1 MARQVFVVEEDNLI
15 LNVAEMVDG
24 FDVSAIT
31 AVTKPMGATE
41 LTVVPTTEAQEI
53 YPEADKSFVK
63 VNVEPVTADI
73 DTNIKPTNIREGV
86 QILGVTGTV
95 IEADPLTDVY
105 YAQQQDLL
113 KSISGTRVYNEND
126 YNESAMQRLRALLTN
141 MTGGG
146 VK

>member
-53 YPEADKSFVK
+53 YPEANKSFVK

-73 DTNIKPTNIREGV
+73 DTNIKPTNIRDGV

-113 KSISGTRVYNEND
+113 KSINGTRVYNEND
-126 YNESAMQRLRALLTN
+126 YNEGAMQRLRALLTN
-141 MTGGG
+141 MTG
-146 VK
+146 VA

>member
-41 LTVVPTTEAQEI
+41 LTIVPTTEAQEI
-53 YPEADKSFVK
+53 YPEANKSFVK
-63 VNVEPVTADI
+63 VNVEPVTAAI

-95 IEADPLTDVY
+95 IKADPLTDVY

-126 YNESAMQRLRALLTN
+126 YNEGAMQRLRALLTN
-141 MTGGG
+141 MTG
-146 VK
+146 VA

>member
-53 YPEADKSFVK
+53 YPEANKSFVK

-73 DTNIKPTNIREGV
+73 DTNIKPTNIKEGV

-126 YNESAMQRLRALLTN
+126 YNEGAIQRLRALLTN
-141 MTGGG
+141 MTG
-146 VK
+146 VA

>member
-53 YPEADKSFVK
+53 YPETNKSFVK

-113 KSISGTRVYNEND
+113 KSINGIRVYNEND
-126 YNESAMQRLRALLTN
+126 YNEGAMQRLRALLTN
-141 MTGGG
+141 MTG
-146 VK
+146 VA

>member
-15 LNVAEMVDG
+15 LNVAEIVDG

-53 YPEADKSFVK
+53 YPEANKSFVK

-95 IEADPLTDVY
+95 IEGDPLTDVY

-113 KSISGTRVYNEND
+113 KSINGTRVYNENN

-141 MTGGG
+141 MTG
-146 VK
+146 VV

>member
-53 YPEADKSFVK
+53 YPETNKSFVK

-73 DTNIKPTNIREGV
+73 DTSIKPTNIREGV

-113 KSISGTRVYNEND
+113 KSINGTRVYNEND
-126 YNESAMQRLRALLTN
+126 YNEGAMQRLRALLTN
-141 MTGGG
+141 MTG
-146 VK
+146 VA

>member
-63 VNVEPVTADI
+63 VNVEPVTAAI
-73 DTNIKPTNIREGV
+73 DTNIKPTNIRDGV

-105 YAQQQDLL
+105 YAKQQDLL
-113 KSISGTRVYNEND
+113 KSINGMRVYNEND
-126 YNESAMQRLRALLTN
+126 YNEGAMQRLRALLTN
-141 MTGGG
+141 MTG
-146 VK
+146 VA

>member
-53 YPEADKSFVK
+53 YPEANKSFVK
-63 VNVEPVTADI
+63 VNVEPVTANI
-73 DTNIKPTNIREGV
+73 DTNIKPANIRDGV

-141 MTGGG
+141 MTG
-146 VK
+146 VA

>member
-53 YPEADKSFVK
+53 YPDTDKSFVK
-63 VNVEPVTADI
+63 VNVEPVTAAI

-113 KSISGTRVYNEND
+113 KSINGTRVYNEND
-126 YNESAMQRLRALLTN
+126 YNEGAMQRLRALLTN
-141 MTGGG
+141 MTG
-146 VK
+146 VA

>member
-53 YPEADKSFVK
+53 YPEANKSFVK

-73 DTNIKPTNIREGV
+73 DTNIKPTNIKEGI

-113 KSISGTRVYNEND
+113 KSINGIRVYNEND
-126 YNESAMQRLRALLTN
+126 YNEGAMQRLRVLLTN
-141 MTGGG
+141 MTG
-146 VK
+146 VA

>member
-53 YPEADKSFVK
+53 YPEANKSFVK
-63 VNVEPVTADI
+63 VNVEPVTAAI

-113 KSISGTRVYNEND
+113 KSINGMRVYNEND
-126 YNESAMQRLRALLTN
+126 YNEGAMQRLRALLTN
-141 MTGGG
+141 MTG
-146 VK
+146 VA

>member
-24 FDVSAIT
+24 FNVSAIT

-53 YPEADKSFVK
+53 YPEANKSFVK

-73 DTNIKPTNIREGV
+73 DTNIKPTNIRDGV

-113 KSISGTRVYNEND
+113 KSINGTRVYNEND
-126 YNESAMQRLRALLTN
+126 YNEGAMQRLRALLTN
-141 MTGGG
+141 MTG
-146 VK
+146 VA

>member
-53 YPEADKSFVK
+53 YPEANKSFVK

-141 MTGGG
+141 MTG
-146 VK
+146 VA

>member
-53 YPEADKSFVK
+53 YPEANKSFVK

-73 DTNIKPTNIREGV
+73 DTNIKPTNIKEGV

-95 IEADPLTDVY
+95 IEADPLTDIY

-113 KSISGTRVYNEND
+113 KSINGTRVYNEND
-126 YNESAMQRLRALLTN
+126 YNEGAMQRLRALLTN
-141 MTGGG
+141 MTG
-146 VK
+146 VA

>member
-53 YPEADKSFVK
+53 YPEANKSFVK

-73 DTNIKPTNIREGV
+73 DTNNTPTNIRDGI

-95 IEADPLTDVY
+95 IEGDPLTDVY

-113 KSISGTRVYNEND
+113 KSINGMRVYNEND

-141 MTGGG
+141 MTG
-146 VK
+146 VA

>member
-95 IEADPLTDVY
+95 IGGDPLTDVY

-113 KSISGTRVYNEND
+113 KSINGTRVYNEND
-126 YNESAMQRLRALLTN
+126 YNESAMQRLRALLAN
-141 MTGGG
+141 MTG
-146 VK
+146 VV

>member
-53 YPEADKSFVK
+53 YPEANKSFVK
-63 VNVEPVTADI
+63 VNVEPVTANI

-113 KSISGTRVYNEND
+113 KSINGTRVYNEND
-126 YNESAMQRLRALLTN
+126 YNEGAMQRLRALLTN
-141 MTGGG
+141 MTG
-146 VK
+146 VA

>member
-53 YPEADKSFVK
+53 YPEANKSFVK

-73 DTNIKPTNIREGV
+73 DTNIKPTNIKEGV

-113 KSISGTRVYNEND
+113 KSINGTRVYNEND
-126 YNESAMQRLRALLTN
+126 YNEGAMQRLRALLTN
-141 MTGGG
+141 MTG
-146 VK
+146 VA

>member
-41 LTVVPTTEAQEI
+41 LTVIPTTEAQEI
-53 YPEADKSFVK
+53 YPETDKSFVK

-73 DTNIKPTNIREGV
+73 DTNIKPTNIKEGV
-86 QILGVTGTV
+86 KILGVTGTV

-113 KSISGTRVYNEND
+113 KSINGMRVYNEND
-126 YNESAMQRLRALLTN
+126 YNESAMQRLRALLAN
-141 MTGGG
+141 MTG
-146 VK
+146 VA

>member
-53 YPEADKSFVK
+53 YPEANKSFVK

-73 DTNIKPTNIREGV
+73 DTNIKPTNIKEGV

-113 KSISGTRVYNEND
+113 KSINGTRVYNEND
-126 YNESAMQRLRALLTN
+126 YNEGAMQRLRVLLTN
-141 MTGGG
+141 MTG
-146 VK
+146 VA

>member
-53 YPEADKSFVK
+53 YPEANKSFVK

-113 KSISGTRVYNEND
+113 KSINGTRVYNEND
-126 YNESAMQRLRALLTN
+126 YNEGAMQRLRALLTN
-141 MTGGG
+141 MTG
-146 VK
+146 VA

>member
-15 LNVAEMVDG
+15 LNVAEMADG

-53 YPEADKSFVK
+53 YPEANKSFVK

-113 KSISGTRVYNEND
+113 KSISGARVYNEND
-126 YNESAMQRLRALLTN
+126 YNEGAMQRLRALLTN
-141 MTGGG
+141 MTG
-146 VK
+146 VA

>member
-63 VNVEPVTADI
+63 VNVEPVTAAI
-73 DTNIKPTNIREGV
+73 DTNIKPTNIKEGV

-95 IEADPLTDVY
+95 IEADPMTDVY

-126 YNESAMQRLRALLTN
+126 YNEGAMQRLRALFTN
-141 MTGGG
+141 MTG
-146 VK
+146 VA

>member
-113 KSISGTRVYNEND
+113 KSINGTRVYNEND

-141 MTGGG
+141 MTG
-146 VK
+146 VA

>member
-53 YPEADKSFVK
+53 YPEANKSFVK

-105 YAQQQDLL
+105 YAKQQDLL
-113 KSISGTRVYNEND
+113 KSINGARVYNEND
-126 YNESAMQRLRALLTN
+126 YNEGAMQRLRALLTN
-141 MTGGG
+141 MTG
-146 VK
+146 VA

>member
-53 YPEADKSFVK
+53 YPEANKSFVK
-63 VNVEPVTADI
+63 VNVEPVTAAI

-95 IEADPLTDVY
+95 IKADPLTDVY

-126 YNESAMQRLRALLTN
+126 YNEGAMQRLRALLTN
-141 MTGGG
+141 MTG
-146 VK
+146 VA

>member
-113 KSISGTRVYNEND
+113 KSISGTRGYNEND
-126 YNESAMQRLRALLTN
+126 YNEGAMQRLRALLTN
-141 MTGGG
+141 MTG
-146 VK
+146 VA

>member
-53 YPEADKSFVK
+53 YPEANKSFVK

-73 DTNIKPTNIREGV
+73 DTNIKPTNIRDGV

-105 YAQQQDLL
+105 YAQQQDLM
-113 KSISGTRVYNEND
+113 KSINGTRVYNEND
-126 YNESAMQRLRALLTN
+126 YNEGAMQRLRALLTN
-141 MTGGG
+141 MTG
-146 VK
+146 VA

>member
-53 YPEADKSFVK
+53 YPEANKSFVK

-105 YAQQQDLL
+105 YAKQQDLL
-113 KSISGTRVYNEND
+113 KSISGIRVYNEND
-126 YNESAMQRLRALLTN
+126 YNEGAMQRLRALLTN
-141 MTGGG
+141 MTG
-146 VK
+146 VA

>member
-53 YPEADKSFVK
+53 YPEANKSFVK

-73 DTNIKPTNIREGV
+73 DTNIKPTNIKEGV

-113 KSISGTRVYNEND
+113 KSINGTRVYNEND

-141 MTGGG
+141 MTG
-146 VK
+146 VA

>member
-53 YPEADKSFVK
+53 YPEANKSFIK

-113 KSISGTRVYNEND
+113 KSINGTRVYNEND

-141 MTGGG
+141 MTG
-146 VK
+146 VA

>member
-1 MARQVFVVEEDNLI
+1 MARQVVVVEEDNLI

-53 YPEADKSFVK
+53 YPEANKSFVK

-73 DTNIKPTNIREGV
+73 DTNIKPKNIKEGV
-86 QILGVTGTV
+86 QIMGVTGTV

-126 YNESAMQRLRALLTN
+126 YNEGAMQRLRALLIN
-141 MTGGG
+141 MTG
-146 VK
+146 VA

>member
-53 YPEADKSFVK
+53 YPEANKSFVK

-105 YAQQQDLL
+105 YAKQQDLL
-113 KSISGTRVYNEND
+113 KSINGTRVYNEND
-126 YNESAMQRLRALLTN
+126 YNEGAMQRLRALLTN
-141 MTGGG
+141 MTG
-146 VK
+146 VA

>member
-53 YPEADKSFVK
+53 YPEANKSFVK

-86 QILGVTGTV
+86 EILGVTGTV
-95 IEADPLTDVY
+95 IEADPLTDIY

-113 KSISGTRVYNEND
+113 KSINGTRVYNEND
-126 YNESAMQRLRALLTN
+126 YNEGAMQRLRALLTN
-141 MTGGG
+141 MTG
-146 VK
+146 VA

>member
-53 YPEADKSFVK
+53 YPEANKSFVK

-95 IEADPLTDVY
+95 IEADPLTDIY

-141 MTGGG
+141 MTG
-146 VK
+146 VA

>member
-53 YPEADKSFVK
+53 YPEANKSFVK

-73 DTNIKPTNIREGV
+73 DTNIKPTNIKEGV

-113 KSISGTRVYNEND
+113 KSINGTRVYNENE
-126 YNESAMQRLRALLTN
+126 YSEGAMQRLRALLTN
-141 MTGGG
+141 MTG
-146 VK
+146 VA

>member
-53 YPEADKSFVK
+53 YPETNKSFVK

-73 DTNIKPTNIREGV
+73 DTNIKPTNIKDGV

-113 KSISGTRVYNEND
+113 KSISGIRVYNEND
-126 YNESAMQRLRALLTN
+126 YNEGAMQRLRALLTN
-141 MTGGG
+141 MTG
-146 VK
+146 VA

>member
-15 LNVAEMVDG
+15 LNVAEMADG

-53 YPEADKSFVK
+53 YPEANKSFVK

-113 KSISGTRVYNEND
+113 KSINGTRVYNEND

-141 MTGGG
+141 MTG
-146 VK
+146 VA

>member
-53 YPEADKSFVK
+53 YPEANKSFVK
-63 VNVEPVTADI
+63 VNVEPVTAAI

-113 KSISGTRVYNEND
+113 KSINGARVYNEND
-126 YNESAMQRLRALLTN
+126 YNEGAMQRLRALLTN
-141 MTGGG
+141 MTG
-146 VK
+146 VA